1 MQNNIEKLVNDNEKL
16 AYKVAHKYTPKTM
29 VDFED
34 IKQMALIGLYKAAK
48 GYDENKGAKFSTFA
62 FRVMSNE
69 VLQEMRKFQRT
80 SESLEEMEMDIPH
93 EEEYDHTMDSVK
105 VYLDDQEF
113 QIICLAMDGYNQKE
127 IANEIGLGQSQVSR
141 IYIRAKE
148 KVRSVIDSG
157 SLVG

>member
-16 AYKVAHKYTPKTM
+16 AYKVAHKFTPKIM

-48 GYDENKGAKFSTFA
+48 GFDDSKGVKFSTFA

-69 VLQEMRKFQRT
+69 VLQEMRKFKRT
-80 SESLEEMEMDIPH
+80 SESLEEMEMEVTY
-93 EEEYDHTMDSVK
+93 EEKYDHTMDSIK
-105 VYLDDQEF
+105 VYLDEQEY
-113 QIICLAMDGYNQKE
+113 QIVCFTMDGYNQKE
-127 IANEIGLGQSQVSR
+127 IANEIGLGQSQISR
-141 IYIRAKE
+141 VYIRAKD
-148 KVRSVIDSG
+148 KVRSVIDNG